1 MSAKSNG
8 NGLAREVV
16 SQLLRDVSSSLLQ
29 VDGSGTI
36 VAWTRENETM
46 FGAAAENVV
55 SKINLADLFATRSE
69 GEEFFAQLT
78 QQKDAETAADMVK
91 LSGGGFPAKL
101 IFKAAGDVD
110 GFLGIVTDV
119 SDREQARENFNYL
132 KVYLDTVLEISGDAI
147 ITSDLD
153 GVIMMFNEGAE
164 TIFRTEALDALGE
177 DMFTLLF
184 SKDDI
189 PEVKTTLRD
198 EGHVRDRESKIV
210 VAAEEN
216 GEEQQEEEP
225 QKDQEVFLE
234 VTISKTRDARGQE
247 TAMVALIRD
256 ITPRKRLEEE
266 RLANERVQ
274 HEMRIARGVQL
285 TMLPDRPPKVDTA
298 DIAARIEFCEDIG
311 GDLFDFSHPRSGKL
325 GVSIGDVSAH
335 GVGPAIVMSSAKAML
350 NTLEQ
355 YTEDLEHM
363 FFLLNNLLEK
373 TTEDDRF
380 ITMFYGLIDQGR
392 KTMEYVNAGHDPPI
406 IYRPSTGVFEEL
418 QSTGMLLGILPS
430 ERFRLGDV
438 VEFHPGDLMLLTTDG
453 IWEAAD
459 PDGGAFGKTR
469 VFDILRDMHDRPCQA
484 ILDELFHRVAVHCG
498 GQAAKDDQT
507 AVLFK
512 FR

>member
-1 MSAKSNG
+1 MSTNSDG
-8 NGLAREVV
+8 MSLEHEVV
-16 SQLLRDVSSSLLQ
+16 SQLLRDVSSCLLQ
-29 VDGSGTI
+29 VDAKGTI
-36 VAWTRENETM
+36 VAWTKENERM
-46 FGAAAENVV
+46 FGAPAENVV
-55 SKINLADLFATRSE
+55 DNVNVVDLFATRSE
-69 GEEFFAQLT
+69 GEDLLST
-78 QQKDAETAADMVK
+78 LQQAGQAETTADLVK
-91 LSGGGFPAKL
+91 LSGGGFPAKI
-101 IFKAAGDVD
+101 IFSAGGRNDRC
-110 GFLGIVTDV
+110 LGIVTDV

-164 TIFRTEALDALGE
+164 TIFRRQALDALGE
-177 DMFTLLF
+177 DMFCLLF
-184 SKDDI
+184 SKDDV
-189 PEVKTTLRD
+189 PEVKAALRD
-198 EGHVRDRESKIV
+198 EGHIRDRESKLVMGEQDIV
-210 VAAEEN
+210 Y
-216 GEEQQEEEP
+216 
-225 QKDQEVFLE
+225 LE

-247 TAMVALIRD
+247 TALVALIRD

-285 TMLPDRPPKVDTA
+285 TMLPDRPPHVAAA
-298 DIAARIEFCEDIG
+298 DIAARIEFCDDIG

-335 GVGPAIVMSSAKAML
+335 GVGPAIVMSSAKAMM

-380 ITMFYGLIDQGR
+380 ITMFYGLIDLER
-392 KTMEYVNAGHDPPI
+392 KSMEYVNAGHDPPI
-406 IYRPSTGVFEEL
+406 VYRPSTGVFEEL

-430 ERFRLGDV
+430 ERFRLGDNV
-438 VEFHPGDLMLLTTDG
+438 RFNPGDLLLLTTDG

-459 PDGGAFGKTR
+459 EEGGAFGKSR
-469 VFDILRDMHDRPCQA
+469 VFDILRTMYDQPCQA
-484 ILDELFHRVAVHCG
+484 ILDELFRRVAEHCG
-498 GQAAKDDQT
+498 RERAKDDQT

>member
-1 MSAKSNG
+1 MSTHSNG
-8 NGLAREVV
+8 ANLDPEIV
-16 SQLLRDVSSSLLQ
+16 SQLLRDVSSCLLQ
-29 VDGSGTI
+29 MDAQGAI
-36 VAWTRENETM
+36 VGWTKENERM
-46 FGAAAENVV
+46 FGAPAENVV
-55 SKINLADLFATRSE
+55 DRINVVDLFATRSE
-69 GEEFFAQLT
+69 GEELLSSL
-78 QQKDAETAADMVK
+78 QQASHAETTADMVK
-91 LSGGGFPAKL
+91 LSGGGFPAKIL
-101 IFKAAGDVD
+101 FSASPGNDRY
-110 GFLGIVTDV
+110 LGIITDV
-119 SDREQARENFNYL
+119 ADREQARENFNYL

-164 TIFRTEALDALGE
+164 AIFRREALEALGE

-184 SKDDI
+184 SKDDVL
-189 PEVKTTLRD
+189 EVKEALRD
-198 EGHVRDRESKIV
+198 SGHIRDRESKIAV
-210 VAAEEN
+210 GEN
-216 GEEQQEEEP
+216 KE
-225 QKDQEVFLE
+225 EVFLE
-234 VTISKTRDARGQE
+234 VTISKTRDARGRE

-285 TMLPDRPPKVDTA
+285 TMLPDRPPKVEVA
-298 DIAARIEFCEDIG
+298 DIAARIEFCDDIG

-335 GVGPAIVMSSAKAML
+335 GVGPAIVMSSAKAMM

-380 ITMFYGLIDQGR
+380 ITMFYGLIDQER

-418 QSTGMLLGILPS
+418 QSTGMLMGILPS

-438 VEFHPGDLMLLTTDG
+438 VQFNAGDLLLLTTDG

-459 PDGGAFGKTR
+459 EDGGAFGKTR
-469 VFDILRDMHDRPCQA
+469 VFDILRDLHDQPCQT
-484 ILDELFHRVAVHCG
+484 ILDELFRRVAEHGG
-498 GQAAKDDQT
+498 GQSAKDDQT

>member
-1 MSAKSNG
+1 MSTNSTAASLEHG
-8 NGLAREVV
+8 
-16 SQLLRDVSSSLLQ
+16 SQLLRDVSSCLLL
-29 VDGSGTI
+29 VDAKGTL
-36 VAWTRENETM
+36 VAWTKENERM
-46 FGAAAENVV
+46 FGAAAENTVNSVNVV
-55 SKINLADLFATRSE
+55 DLFATRSE
-69 GEEFFAQLT
+69 GEELLSKLGQAGHV
-78 QQKDAETAADMVK
+78 ETTADMVK

-101 IFKAAGDVD
+101 IFSAAGSNDRC
-110 GFLGIVTDV
+110 LGIVTDV

-164 TIFRTEALDALGE
+164 AIFRREALDALGE
-177 DMFTLLF
+177 DMFALLF

-189 PEVKTTLRD
+189 PEVKADLQH
-198 EGHVRDRESKIV
+198 EGHIRDRESKLV
-210 VAAEEN
+210 MGEN
-216 GEEQQEEEP
+216 
-225 QKDQEVFLE
+225 DEVFLE
-234 VTISKTRDARGQE
+234 VTISRTRDARGKE

-256 ITPRKRLEEE
+256 ITTRKRLEEE
-266 RLANERVQ
+266 RLQNERVQ

-285 TMLPDRPPKVDTA
+285 TMLPDRPPKVDAA
-298 DIAARIEFCEDIG
+298 DIAARIEFCDDIG

-325 GVSIGDVSAH
+325 AVSIGDVSAH
-335 GVGPAIVMSSAKAML
+335 GVGPAIVMSSAKAMM

-380 ITMFYGLIDQGR
+380 ITMFYGLIDLDR
-392 KTMEYVNAGHDPPI
+392 KTMEYVNAGHDAPI
-406 IYRPSTGVFEEL
+406 IYRAAKGVFEEL
-418 QSTGMLLGILPS
+418 QSTGMLLGVLPS
-430 ERFRLGDV
+430 ERFRLGDTAR
-438 VEFHPGDLMLLTTDG
+438 FNSGDLLLLTTDG

-459 PDGGAFGKTR
+459 PEGGAFGKTR
-469 VFDILRDMHDRPCQA
+469 VFDILREMQDQPCQA
-484 ILDELFHRVAVHCG
+484 ILDALFRRVKEHCA
-498 GQAAKDDQT
+498 GQRAADDQT

>member
-1 MSAKSNG
+1 MSKDSNG
-8 NGLAREVV
+8 SSLDHEVV
-16 SQLLRDVSSSLLQ
+16 SQLLRDVSSCLLQ
-29 VDGSGTI
+29 VDGKGTI
-36 VAWTRENETM
+36 VAWSKENERM
-46 FGAAAENVV
+46 FGAPGENVV
-55 SKINLADLFATRSE
+55 HNVNVLDLFAARPE
-69 GEEFFAQLT
+69 GEELLSKLQEVG
-78 QQKDAETAADMVK
+78 QAETTADMVK
-91 LSGGGFPAKL
+91 LSGGGFPARIL
-101 IFKAAGDVD
+101 FSAGRQNDLY
-110 GFLGIVTDV
+110 LGIITDV

-164 TIFRTEALDALGE
+164 SIFRREALDALGE
-177 DMFTLLF
+177 DMFALLF

-189 PEVKTTLRD
+189 PEVKAGLRD
-198 EGHVRDRESKIV
+198 QGHIRDRESKIV
-210 VAAEEN
+210 MGE
-216 GEEQQEEEP
+216 GEEA
-225 QKDQEVFLE
+225 DEVYLE

-247 TAMVALIRD
+247 SALVALIRD
-256 ITPRKRLEEE
+256 ITARKRLEEE
-266 RLANERVQ
+266 RLMNERVQ

-285 TMLPDRPPKVDTA
+285 TMLPDRPPRVEAA
-298 DIAARIEFCEDIG
+298 DIAARIEFCDDIG

-335 GVGPAIVMSSAKAML
+335 GVGPAIVMSSAKAMI

-380 ITMFYGLIDQGR
+380 ITMFYGLIDLDR
-392 KTMEYVNAGHDPPI
+392 KRMEYVNAGHDPPI
-406 IYRPSTGVFEEL
+406 VYRSSKGVFEEL

-430 ERFRLGDV
+430 ERFRLGDL
-438 VEFHPGDLMLLTTDG
+438 VEFSPGDLLLLTTDG

-459 PDGGAFGKTR
+459 EEGGAFGKAR
-469 VFDILRDMHDRPCQA
+469 VFDILRNMHDQPCQE
-484 ILDELFHRVAVHCG
+484 ILDELFRRVDEHCG
-498 GQAAKDDQT
+498 GLPARDDQT

>member
-1 MSAKSNG
+1 MSTNSNG
-8 NGLAREVV
+8 ANLDAEIV

-29 VDGSGTI
+29 VDGQGKI
-36 VAWTRENETM
+36 VAWTKENERM
-46 FGAAAENVV
+46 FGAPAENVLNHV
-55 SKINLADLFATRSE
+55 TVLDLFATRSQ
-69 GEEFFAQLT
+69 GEELLSKLREGRQVEVT
-78 QQKDAETAADMVK
+78 ADMVK

-101 IFKAAGDVD
+101 LFAASPGNDRY
-110 GFLGIVTDV
+110 LGICTDV

-164 TIFRTEALDALGE
+164 AIFRREALDALGE
-177 DMFTLLF
+177 DMFALLF
-184 SKDDI
+184 SKEDI
-189 PEVKTTLRD
+189 PEVKAALRD
-198 EGHVRDRESKIV
+198 SGHIRDRESGITV
-210 VAAEEN
+210 GADEE
-216 GEEQQEEEP
+216 
-225 QKDQEVFLE
+225 EVFLE

-247 TAMVALIRD
+247 TALVALIRD
-256 ITPRKRLEEE
+256 ITTRKRLEEE

-285 TMLPDRPPKVDTA
+285 TMLPDRPPKVEAA

-380 ITMFYGLIDQGR
+380 ITMFYGLIDLER

-406 IYRPSTGVFEEL
+406 VYRPSTGVFEEL

-430 ERFRLGDV
+430 ERFRLGDIV
-438 VEFHPGDLMLLTTDG
+438 QFNAGDLLLLTTDG

-459 PDGGAFGKTR
+459 DDGGAFGKNR
-469 VFDILRDMHDRPCQA
+469 VFDILRDLHTQPAQA
-484 ILDELFHRVAVHCG
+484 ILDELFLRVSDHCG
-498 GQAAKDDQT
+498 GQPARDDQT

>member
-1 MSAKSNG
+1 MSTTSNG
-8 NGLAREVV
+8 AHLDPEIV
-16 SQLLRDVSSSLLQ
+16 SQLLRDVSSCLLQ
-29 VDGSGTI
+29 MDARGTI
-36 VAWTRENETM
+36 VAWTKENERM
-46 FGAAAENVV
+46 FGAPAENVV
-55 SKINLADLFATRSE
+55 DKVNVVELFANRSE
-69 GEEFFAQLT
+69 GEELLSKL
-78 QQKDAETAADMVK
+78 QQASQVETMADMVK
-91 LSGGGFPAKL
+91 LSGGGFPARL
-101 IFKAAGDVD
+101 LFSADRD
-110 GFLGIVTDV
+110 NDRYLGLVTDV

-164 TIFRTEALDALGE
+164 VIFRREALDALGE
-177 DMFTLLF
+177 DMFLLLF
-184 SKDDI
+184 SKDDVL
-189 PEVKTTLRD
+189 EVKTALRD
-198 EGHVRDRESKIV
+198 SGHIRDRESKITV
-210 VAAEEN
+210 GDDHE
-216 GEEQQEEEP
+216 
-225 QKDQEVFLE
+225 EVFLE
-234 VTISKTRDARGQE
+234 VTISKMRDARGQE

-285 TMLPDRPPKVDTA
+285 TMLPDRPPKVETA

-380 ITMFYGLIDQGR
+380 ITMFYGLIDQDR

-406 IYRPSTGVFEEL
+406 VYRPSNGVFEEL

-430 ERFRLGDV
+430 ERFRLGDIV
-438 VEFHPGDLMLLTTDG
+438 QFFPGDLLLMTTDG

-459 PDGGAFGKTR
+459 DDGGAFGKTR
-469 VFDILRDMHDRPCQA
+469 VFDILRDLHDQPCQT
-484 ILDELFHRVAVHCG
+484 ILDELFRRVAEHCG
-498 GQAAKDDQT
+498 GQPAKDDQT

>member
-1 MSAKSNG
+1 MSAESNG
-8 NGLAREVV
+8 NGLEREVV

-29 VDGSGTI
+29 VDGKGTI
-36 VAWTRENETM
+36 VAWTKENEAM
-46 FGAAAENVV
+46 FGAPAENVV
-55 SKINLADLFATRSE
+55 SKVNLADLFATRSE
-69 GEEFFAQLT
+69 AEELLT
-78 QQKDAETAADMVK
+78 RLGQEKQAEATADMVK

-101 IFKAAGDVD
+101 SFSAAGRDD
-110 GFLGIVTDV
+110 AYLGIVTDV

-164 TIFRTEALDALGE
+164 TIFRREALDALGE
-177 DMFTLLF
+177 DMFGLLF
-184 SKDDI
+184 SKDDV
-189 PEVKTTLRD
+189 PEVKAALRD
-198 EGHVRDRESKIV
+198 EGHVRDRESKIM
-210 VAAEEN
+210 VAAEE
-216 GEEQQEEEP
+216 GEAEQEEQEE
-225 QKDQEVFLE
+225 QEVFLE

-285 TMLPDRPPKVDTA
+285 TMLPDRPPKVDAA

-380 ITMFYGLIDQGR
+380 ITMFYGLIDLDR

-406 IYRPSTGVFEEL
+406 VYRPSTGVFEEL

-430 ERFRLGDV
+430 ERFRLGDIAQ
-438 VEFHPGDLMLLTTDG
+438 FHPGDLMLLTTDG

-459 PDGGAFGKTR
+459 PEGGAFGKTR
-469 VFDILRDMHDRPCQA
+469 VFDILRDMHDQPCQA
-484 ILDELFHRVAVHCG
+484 ILDELFDRVAVHCG
-498 GQAAKDDQT
+498 GLPAKDDQT

>member
-1 MSAKSNG
+1 MSTDPTAVR
-8 NGLAREVV
+8 LEQV
-16 SQLLRDVSSSLLQ
+16 SQLLRDVASCLLL
-29 VDGSGTI
+29 VNGSGTI
-36 VAWTRENETM
+36 VAWTKENERM
-46 FGAAAENVV
+46 FGAPAENTVDSMSLV
-55 SKINLADLFATRSE
+55 DLFATRSE
-69 GEEFFAQLT
+69 GEDCLSKLEQADPGQV
-78 QQKDAETAADMVK
+78 EIAADMLR

-101 IFKAAGDVD
+101 IFSAGGDND
-110 GFLGIVTDV
+110 RHLGIVTDV

-164 TIFRTEALDALGE
+164 TIFRREALDALGE
-177 DMFTLLF
+177 DMFGLLF
-184 SKDDI
+184 SKKDDVL
-189 PEVKTTLRD
+189 EVKDGLRD
-198 EGHVRDRESKIV
+198 EGHIRDRESKIV
-210 VAAEEN
+210 MED
-216 GEEQQEEEP
+216 
-225 QKDQEVFLE
+225 KTEVYLE
-234 VTISKTRDARGQE
+234 VTISKTRDARGRE
-247 TAMVALIRD
+247 TALVALIRD

-266 RLANERVQ
+266 RLQNERVQ

-285 TMLPDRPPKVDTA
+285 TMLPDRPPRVDAA
-298 DIAARIEFCEDIG
+298 DIAARIEFCDDIG

-335 GVGPAIVMSSAKAML
+335 GVGPAIVMSSAKAMM

-380 ITMFYGLIDQGR
+380 ITMFYGLIDLDR
-392 KTMEYVNAGHDPPI
+392 KTMEYVNAGHDAPI
-406 IYRPSTGVFEEL
+406 IYRASKGVFEEL
-418 QSTGMLLGILPS
+418 QSTGMLLGVLPS
-430 ERFRLGDV
+430 ERFRLGDTAR
-438 VEFHPGDLMLLTTDG
+438 FNSGDLLLLTTDG

-459 PDGGAFGKTR
+459 PEGGAFGKAR
-469 VFDILRDMHDRPCQA
+469 VFDLLRDMQDQPCQD
-484 ILDELFHRVAVHCG
+484 ILDALFRRVSEHCAG
-498 GQAAKDDQT
+498 ESAKDDQT

>member
-1 MSAKSNG
+1 MSADSNG
-8 NGLAREVV
+8 NGLEPEVV

-29 VDGSGTI
+29 VDGKGTI
-36 VAWTRENETM
+36 VAWTKENETM
-46 FGAAAENVV
+46 FGAPAENVV
-55 SKINLADLFATRSE
+55 SHVNLADLFATRSE
-69 GEEFFAQLT
+69 GEDLLAKLGQE
-78 QQKDAETAADMVK
+78 KRAEATADMVK

-101 IFKAAGDVD
+101 IFSAAQRNDVY
-110 GFLGIVTDV
+110 LGIITDV

-164 TIFRTEALDALGE
+164 TIFRREALDALGE
-177 DMFTLLF
+177 DMFSLLF

-189 PEVKTTLRD
+189 PEVKAALRD
-198 EGHVRDRESKIV
+198 EGHVRDRESKIM
-210 VAAEEN
+210 VA
-216 GEEQQEEEP
+216 GEEEQEGEE
-225 QKDQEVFLE
+225 QEVFLE

-380 ITMFYGLIDQGR
+380 ITMFYGLIDLDR

-406 IYRPSTGVFEEL
+406 VYRPSTGVFEEL

-430 ERFRLGDV
+430 ERFRLGDIV
-438 VEFHPGDLMLLTTDG
+438 KFSPGDLMLLTTDG

-459 PDGGAFGKTR
+459 PEGGAFGKTR

-498 GQAAKDDQT
+498 GQLAKDDQT